1 MVAKRA
7 TNSQFHDSRSIQ
19 YNTNLL
25 CSLFLWESGEGQG
38 ISATC
43 RFPWPSPLPEGEGVF
58 CGITVNLID
67 LQNGLKSRLRAAA
80 RELLAI
86 EVDLISAEVPPRS
99 ELGDLAFP
107 VAFEL
112 AKQIKRKTGE
122 KRPPRAIAEQ
132 LKVALEK
139 VDGVARVQVAGAG
152 YLNVFFDRAKL
163 LVQLAA
169 TPVAPEAVPIESQ
182 KLMVEH
188 TSINPNKAAHI
199 GHVRNSVIGD
209 SFVRILRAAGNSVE
223 VQNYIDNTGVQ
234 VADVVVGFIHLEK
247 MALDDI
253 KTLDRSLPAERPFD
267 YYCWDLYTRVGLF
280 YREGSANGEQNPD
293 KLKLRAEILH
303 AIEEGN
309 NPTAELADY
318 VATRNVEQILDTM
331 ERLEI
336 RYDLLARESE
346 ILHLHF
352 WERAFELMKQ
362 RGVIRFE
369 NEGRNRGCW
378 VMPFES
384 HTGTEEHES
393 DKIIVRSNGT
403 VTYTGKD
410 IAYQLWKLG
419 QLGLDFNYKPFRS
432 YSDGHA
438 TWVTTTEEN
447 ADSQPEAPRPN
458 FGGGAIVYNV
468 IDSRQSYP
476 QEIVR
481 RGVAAVAPELGEE
494 ASVHLSYEMVAL
506 SPAACEELGIELSDE
521 DRKRPYIEM
530 SGRKGLGVKADDLI
544 NRLEM
549 DAVNEVRTRHP
560 DLSEEAM
567 RETAHAIA
575 VGALRYFLLKF
586 TRNSVIAFDF
596 KEALSFEGETGPYCQ
611 YAAVRA
617 NSIFRKLDEQR
628 YGAGTSSDRTKGDA
642 LAEAGQLIRDHK
654 QEVAVEFDRE
664 SGNEIWSLLM
674 LAARRD
680 EANAQA
686 AAGAE
691 PAFLAKYTFNL
702 ARAFNLFYH
711 RHRIIG
717 EENAVK
723 RAILVAV
730 ADYTRRQ
737 LKIALATLGISVP
750 ERM

>member
-1 MVAKRA
+1 M
-7 TNSQFHDSRSIQ
+7 
-19 YNTNLL
+19 
-25 CSLFLWESGEGQG
+25 
-38 ISATC
+38 
-43 RFPWPSPLPEGEGVF
+43 
-58 CGITVNLID
+58 
-67 LQNGLKSRLRAAA
+67 
-80 RELLAI
+80 
-86 EVDLISAEVPPRS
+86 PPRP
-99 ELGDLAFP
+99 ELGDVAFP

-112 AKQIKRKTGE
+112 AKLIKQATGV
-122 KRPPRAIAEQ
+122 KVAPRAIAEE
-132 LKVALEK
+132 LKPALEATGE
-139 VDGVARVQVAGAG
+139 VSRVEVAGAG
-152 YLNVFFDRAKL
+152 YINTFFDRAR
-163 LVQLAA
+163 LVSEFSSKTPAQATAA
-169 TPVAPEAVPIESQ
+169 LPDETRP
-182 KLMVEH
+182 KKMVEH

-199 GHVRNSVIGD
+199 GHVRNSVLGD
-209 SFVRILRAAGNSVE
+209 TFVRILRAGSNLVE

-234 VADVVVGFIHLEK
+234 VADVVLGFMHIEE
-247 MALDDI
+247 MSLDDI
-253 KTLDRSLPAERPFD
+253 KELDRSLPAGRSFD

-280 YREGSANGEQNPD
+280 YREGSADGEQNPD
-293 KLKLRAEILH
+293 KLKLRTDILH

-309 NPTAELADY
+309 TPTAELADY

-331 ERLEI
+331 ERLGI

-352 WERAFELMKQ
+352 WERAFELMKE
-362 RGVIRFE
+362 RGVIHFE

-384 HTGTEEHES
+384 HTGTDEHES

-419 QLGLDFNYKPFRS
+419 QLGLDFNYKPFRTYADNS
-432 YSDGHA
+432 HA
-438 TWVTTTEEN
+438 TWVTTTEPQ
-447 ADSQPEAPRPN
+447 AGGLPEVPRPN

-476 QEIVR
+476 QEIVK
-481 RGVAAVAPELGEE
+481 RGVAAIVPEFGEA

-506 SPAACEELGIELSDE
+506 SPPACEELGIELSEE

-544 NRLEM
+544 DRLEA
-549 DAVNEVRTRHP
+549 DALAEVKTRHP
-560 DLSEEAM
+560 DLAEEEQL
-567 RETAHAIA
+567 ETAHAIA

-586 TRNSVIAFDF
+586 TRNSIIAFDF

-617 NSIFRKLDEQR
+617 NSIFRKLEVSTAS
-628 YGAGTSSDRTKGDA
+628 GSDRVAQDA
-642 LAEAGQLIRDHK
+642 YAETAKVTLNRK
-654 QEVAVEFDRE
+654 QEVAAILE
-664 SGNEIWSLLM
+664 SETGAEIWSLLM
-674 LAARRD
+674 LAARLED
-680 EANAQA
+680 ANAQA
-686 AAGAE
+686 AASAE

-717 EENAVK
+717 EENEVK
-723 RAILVAV
+723 RAVLIAV
-730 ADYTRRQ
+730 ADFTRRQ
-737 LKIALATLGISVP
+737 LTTALATLGIEVP